1 MEQLLQAGFLVH
13 LKPFPKKREDYILV
27 SAMSA
32 RRMNTRMAQ
41 NT

>member
-1 MEQLLQAGFLVH
+1 MERLPQAGFLVH
-13 LKPFPKKREDYILV
+13 LKPFLKKREDYIPV